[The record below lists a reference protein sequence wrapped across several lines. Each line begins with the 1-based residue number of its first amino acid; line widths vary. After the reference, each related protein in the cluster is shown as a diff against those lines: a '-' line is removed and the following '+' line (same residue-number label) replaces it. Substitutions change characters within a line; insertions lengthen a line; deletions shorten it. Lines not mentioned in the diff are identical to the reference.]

1 MAPARKLYTLT
12 DVSKATGISM
22 PTLQRYKKLY
32 QDRIPSEGEGRKQRY
47 PRQSLAVFKK
57 LREENL
63 KKRGRPAGKK
73 AAAKRG
79 AKKKTK
85 AKAKAKTAT
94 RRRAGAKSR
103 GRSADQKLL
112 TLLEIGRRT
121 GISYPTLLR
130 YVKVYGDEIPHVGEG
145 RKRRYPVAAVKEFRR
160 LRRASKRGPRAGKKR
175 AAAAPAR
182 RASGTDRALQARVR
196 ELEKAQ
202 RQVNR
207 QLDEIVR
214 LLKKP
219 MTITVRS
226 D

>member
-1 MAPARKLYTLT
+1 MTPARKLYTLT
-12 DVSKATGISM
+12 EVSKATGISM
-22 PTLQRYKKLY
+22 PTLQRYKNLH

-47 PRQSLAVFKK
+47 PRAALAVFKK

-63 KKRGRPAGKK
+63 KKRGRPAKK
-73 AAAKRG
+73 KRAAAKTASKRRG
-79 AKKKTK
+79 KARSKAKTK
-85 AKAKAKTAT
+85 ARTKTRAK
-94 RRRAGAKSR
+94 R
-103 GRSADQKLL
+103 GSGQEKLL

-145 RKRRYPVAAVKEFRR
+145 RRRRFPVAAVKEFRR
-160 LRRASKRGPRAGKKR
+160 LRRSSKRGPRAGQKR
-175 AAAAPAR
+175 APAASAR
-182 RASGTDRALQARVR
+182 RAAGTDQALKARVR

-202 RQVNR
+202 RQVTR

-219 MTITVRS
+219 MQITVRS

>member
-1 MAPARKLYTLT
+1 MTPARKLYTLT
-12 DVSKATGISM
+12 EVSKKTGISM
-22 PTLQRYKKLY
+22 PTLQRYKNLY

-47 PRQSLAVFKK
+47 PHAALAVFKK
-57 LREENL
+57 FREENL
-63 KKRGRPAGKK
+63 KKRGRPAKK
-73 AAAKRG
+73 KRAAAKTTSKRRG
-79 AKKKTK
+79 K
-85 AKAKAKTAT
+85 ARSKAKT
-94 RRRAGAKSR
+94 KR
-103 GRSADQKLL
+103 GSGQEKLL

-145 RKRRYPVAAVKEFRR
+145 RRRRFPVAAVKEFRR
-160 LRRASKRGPRAGKKR
+160 LRRSSKRGPRAGQKR
-175 AAAAPAR
+175 APAASAR
-182 RASGTDRALQARVR
+182 RAAGTDQALKARVR

-202 RQVNR
+202 RQVTR

-219 MTITVRS
+219 MQITVRS

>member
-1 MAPARKLYTLT
+1 MAPAKKLY
-12 DVSKATGISM
+12 KMTGISM
-22 PTLQRYKKLY
+22 PTRQRYKNLY

-47 PRQSLAVFKK
+47 PRAAFAVFKE

-63 KKRGRPAGKK
+63 KKRGRPAKKKRATTKTASKRRGKARSK
-73 AAAKRG
+73 A
-79 AKKKTK
+79 KTK
-85 AKAKAKTAT
+85 AKAKTRAT
-94 RRRAGAKSR
+94 RRG
-103 GRSADQKLL
+103 GEQKLI

-145 RKRRYPVAAVKEFRR
+145 RRRRFPVAAVKEFRR
-160 LRRASKRGPRAGKKR
+160 LRRSSKRGPRAGQKR
-175 AAAAPAR
+175 AASAPAR
-182 RASGTDRALQARVR
+182 RAAGTDQALKARVR

-202 RQVNR
+202 RQVTR

-219 MTITVRS
+219 MQITVRS